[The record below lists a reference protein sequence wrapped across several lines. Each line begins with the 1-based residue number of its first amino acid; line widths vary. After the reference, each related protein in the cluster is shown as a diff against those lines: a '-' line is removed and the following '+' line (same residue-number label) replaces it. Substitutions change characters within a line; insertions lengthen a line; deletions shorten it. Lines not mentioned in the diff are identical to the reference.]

1 MTDSKKIGFLPDY
14 AGKISYAMYENSI
27 PIIRRLSISNNTD
40 EDIQNGVINITFA
53 PQFSDPVE
61 MEIPSLPAGRAV
73 DLGEVDSKINTDF
86 ILSLTGITKGE
97 MELKFTLGNLSI
109 SEKYS
114 VEIEPYDLW
123 PGVNDLPEIT
133 AAFSIPEHPVITGL
147 LTKTSENLGKI
158 SGDSNITG
166 YLDASEQ
173 RVLEELSAM
182 FSSVKELNISG
193 TSTAEGYTEQG
204 QKIRLLDE
212 IMDTRLA
219 SSLDLT
225 MLYSSLMEKA
235 GLNPVVILMENRAL
249 PGAWLKDESFP
260 ETVTYDVTSLNKR
273 VAEGINRIA
282 VLDTQDLLG
291 ATSSDFNKSLSAG
304 ESILG
309 ESDKFVCAID
319 IRRARK
325 LNIKPLPI
333 RTTENGRYIITRPVE
348 NIEVEPV
355 KPNEKVIISD
365 EEVQGEK
372 LPKQKVWERKL
383 LDLSLRNNLLNF
395 KRNRNSIALAV
406 TDISGLEDH
415 LSSGNPLRV
424 MGYNNEQGESTGEE
438 VKETFEETMAKLK
451 KLSDFEFKSGRVRA
465 VLDSEQLAEKAR
477 KISRASKVSMD
488 ETGSNTLFLSLGLLK
503 WYDRFDKK
511 NERLAPIV
519 LIPVD
524 ITDRASSEGFTLKI
538 RDEEAVFNITLLEFL
553 LQEFGIKIFGLDPL
567 PMDATG
573 PDLLKIFSIIRRAIM
588 GEKSWDVLEEAHLG
602 LFSFSKFIMWNDL
615 KSNMEEFSKNKI
627 VSSLLEGK
635 LTFEAE
641 GMDYGT
647 TSIDDI
653 YSPGDVLYPVSSDAS
668 QSVAVMAA
676 KEGKSFVLHG
686 PPGTG
691 KSQTITN
698 IIANALMDGKRVLFV
713 AQKMAALEVVQR
725 RLDSIGIR
733 SFCLELH
740 SNKANKTAVLN
751 QLERSLKIA
760 KIGKS
765 EEYKRKS
772 DEIKARKD
780 ELNSIVQTLYK
791 RDESG
796 YSIYDLISEDSKTKS
811 VDKYIELPINMDTTD
826 IRGKKE
832 LLKKTGVFG
841 SYAGGPYRNPLT
853 GIGFGTYRPSMKDE
867 IIKSAD
873 ANWKGLDI
881 AFGRITDK
889 KSGVSPDSYNAL
901 LSYIYL
907 LENIEELKKA
917 APQISD
923 LSDIDGDINGLTQAV
938 NAGEKLLT
946 VRDGVAKTYGTESVS
961 LDPDKL
967 SNDLK
972 EAENRFVLTKLFVK
986 NPVLKELSRITGKDQ
1001 ISKEYTDRLIKDLNV
1016 LKAVRL
1022 VYREL
1027 LDKKASRFKELSG
1040 FGEKIPDPTRDKIDN
1055 QKNVLEL
1062 LSKIKDFETDFDLK
1076 SVGNVVTRP
1085 GFESDYEVFK
1095 TLYEKEKVKA
1105 EKFLEET
1112 NFIAEDIEVD
1122 SFENKENN
1130 GNGSSQARE
1139 ITIFGKVALAI
1150 PELTQ
1155 SLDGLKDYLAYKNA
1169 EKEAKDAGLAVFTD
1183 EYRKGILDETELGE
1197 VYSNSI
1203 LRTMLMKRLDEEPEL
1218 VSMTGKMMEDKV
1230 RELKA
1235 ILSEF
1240 ETLQKKMLYY
1250 QLAGKV
1256 PNLVLETAT
1265 SKEIGIIQ
1273 KALRSGARDFS
1284 IRNLFSQTDQILSR
1298 ITPCMLMSPM
1308 SVAQYLKAD
1317 SEMFDLVIFD
1327 EASQLPTPEA
1337 VGSLGRGKAAVIV
1350 GDPKQLP
1357 PTSFFMS
1364 TNFDEENPENE
1375 DLDNILEDALA
1386 LSVPESYL
1394 LWHYRSRHESLIA
1407 FSNKNFYENRLYT
1420 YPSPDDLTSKVT
1432 MKKNDGIYDR
1442 GGRKVN
1448 EVEAKEVVAEIKRR
1462 LMDPKLS
1469 KYSLG
1474 VVTFSSV
1481 QQTLIEDLL
1490 DKALAEDIEFSNK
1503 MDSMAE
1509 PVFVKNLENVQGDER
1524 DVILFSV
1531 GYGKDKDGKLSLN
1544 FGPINQEGGWRR
1556 LNVAVTRAR
1565 YEMMVFTNITPSQ
1578 FNVSKMSSRGVSDLK
1593 AFLEYAE
1600 RGQRSLSLKD
1610 IKKDMTSEN
1619 LNTSISESLRDRGY
1633 KVVNTIGS
1641 SKFKVDLA
1649 VVDPDRKEE
1658 YILGIMC
1665 GGESYRDAR
1674 ACYDREILQKSVLN
1688 GLGWDMYNVFPIDW
1702 FENQEKETDRIV
1714 QLIEEIRIRKKS
1726 GESQDNSAENPDKD
1740 SAILNNSEIKIN
1752 GTGEDEL
1759 PSLVSYRMNDL
1770 KGKQMTADEFL
1781 KVSNAGEIR
1790 NDLMAII
1797 EAEGPLSLSLLARRI
1812 KNAYSLVRVTDKIEK
1827 QVEMILNSADVCKYK
1842 EGNTYYYMTKEMEGK
1857 GVSTYRK
1864 TLPDDKERRFT
1875 DIAQGEIKAALHEM
1889 VKSPYTEKALIKEI
1903 TGLFGYPRLTADTE
1917 SYIKNIIDIELLDG
1931 RLGKNGEGLIISKTK

>member
-1 MTDSKKIGFLPDY
+1 MTNREKVSFLPDY

-27 PIIRRLSISNNTD
+27 PIIRRLSILNNTG
-40 EDIQNGVINITFA
+40 EDIQNGVVKITFV
-53 PQFSDPVE
+53 PVFSEPIE

-86 ILSLTGITKGE
+86 ILSLTGIMQGE
-97 MELKFTLGNLSI
+97 MEINFSTNNLSV
-109 SEKYS
+109 SNKYS
-114 VEIEPYDLW
+114 IEIEPFDLW
-123 PGVNDLPEIT
+123 PGVSDLPEIT
-133 AAFSIPEHPVITGL
+133 AAFSMPEHPVTTGL

-158 SGDSNITG
+158 SGDTNING

-173 RVLEELSAM
+173 RVLEELSAI
-182 FSSVKELNISG
+182 FTSIKELNISG
-193 TSTAEGYTEQG
+193 TVTTDGYTEHG
-204 QKIRLLDE
+204 QKIRLEDE

-225 MLYSSLMEKA
+225 MFYTSVMEKA

-249 PGAWLKDESFP
+249 PGAWLRDESFP

-273 VAEGINRIA
+273 VAAGINRIA

-291 ATSSDFNKSLSAG
+291 SSVSDFNKSLLSG
-304 ESILG
+304 ENILN

-333 RTTENGRYIITRPVE
+333 RTTENGKYIITRPVE

-355 KPNEKVIISD
+355 RPDEKVIIND
-365 EEVQGEK
+365 DDIKDEK

-406 TDISGLEDH
+406 SDISGLEDH
-415 LSSGNPLRV
+415 LTLGNPLRV
-424 MGYNNEQGESTGEE
+424 MGYN
-438 VKETFEETMAKLK
+438 EETGVTGSDEKKESYEETLSKLK

-465 VLDSEQLAEKAR
+465 VLDSEPLAEKAR
-477 KISRASKVSMD
+477 KIARASKVSMD

-524 ITDRASSEGFTLKI
+524 ITDRASSEGFTLKV

-553 LQEFGIKIFGLDPL
+553 IQEYGLKIFGLDPL
-567 PMDATG
+567 PTDATG
-573 PDLLKIFSIIRRAIM
+573 PDLIKIFSIMRKAIM

-615 KSNMEEFSKNKI
+615 KTNMGEFGKNKI

-635 LTFEAE
+635 LTFEADA
-641 GMDYGT
+641 MDYGT
-647 TSIDDI
+647 KSIDDI
-653 YSPGDVLYPVSSDAS
+653 YAPGDILYPVSADAS
-668 QSVAVMAA
+668 QSIAVMAA

-713 AQKMAALEVVQR
+713 AQKMAALEVVQK
-725 RLDSIGIR
+725 RLDSIGIG

-765 EEYKRKS
+765 EEYKRKA
-772 DEIKARKD
+772 DEIKTRKD
-780 ELNSIVQTLYK
+780 ELNSIVATLYK
-791 RDESG
+791 RDDSG
-796 YSIYDLISEDSKTKS
+796 YSIYDLICEDSKSKT
-811 VDKYIELPINMDTTD
+811 VDKYIELPINMDVTD
-826 IRGKKE
+826 IKGKRE

-841 SYAGGPYRNPLT
+841 SYAGGPYKNPLS
-853 GIGFGTYRPSMKDE
+853 GIGAGTYRPSMKDE
-867 IIKSAD
+867 IIKNSD
-873 ANWKGLDI
+873 ANWKGLDL
-881 AFGRITDK
+881 AFGRITDSDLK
-889 KSGVSPDSYNAL
+889 VSPNSYNSL

-907 LENIEELKKA
+907 LENVEELKKA
-917 APQISD
+917 VPGISD
-923 LSDIDGDINGLTQAV
+923 MNDIDGDINTITEGIKAE
-938 NAGEKLLT
+938 EKLLAL
-946 VRDGVAKTYGTESVS
+946 RDQVAKAYGTESVF
-961 LDPDKL
+961 LEPEKL
-967 SNDLK
+967 SKDLT

-1001 ISKEYTDRLIKDLNV
+1001 ITKEFTDQLITRLTE
-1016 LKAVRL
+1016 LKSERATFSA
-1022 VYREL
+1022 L
-1027 LDKKASRFKELSG
+1027 LDKNLSMFKGL
-1040 FGEKIPDPTRDKIDN
+1040 FGSSDQNQDPTRDKIDS
-1055 QKNVLEL
+1055 QKKVLDL
-1062 LSKIKDFETDFDLK
+1062 LLKIKDFDTDFDLK
-1076 SVGNVVTRP
+1076 SVGSIAARP
-1085 GFESDYEVFK
+1085 NFDFDYEVFK
-1095 TLYEKEKVKA
+1095 TLYEKEKLKA

-1112 NFIAEDIEVD
+1112 NFSPDDIEID
-1122 SFENKENN
+1122 SNTTK
-1130 GNGSSQARE
+1130 SQNE
-1139 ITIFGKVALAI
+1139 VTIFGKVDAAI
-1150 PELTQ
+1150 PELTV

-1169 EKEAKDAGLAVFTD
+1169 EKEAVDAGLSVFTE
-1183 EYRKGILDETELGE
+1183 EYRTGRLDETELDE

-1230 RELKA
+1230 RELKS
-1235 ILSEF
+1235 ILTEF
-1240 ETLQKKMLYY
+1240 ETLQKKVLYY
-1250 QLAGKV
+1250 QLASKV
-1256 PNLVLETAT
+1256 PNLVLETTT

-1273 KALRSGARDFS
+1273 KALRSGAKDLS
-1284 IRNLFSQTDQILSR
+1284 IRNLFAQTDQILSR

-1308 SVAQYLKAD
+1308 SVAQYLRPD

-1337 VGSLGRGKAAVIV
+1337 VGSLGRGKEAVIV

-1357 PTSFFMS
+1357 PTSFFMT

-1442 GGRKVN
+1442 GGKKVN
-1448 EVEAKEVVAEIKRR
+1448 EVEAKEVVTEIKRR

-1469 KYSLG
+1469 SYSLG

-1619 LNTSISESLRDRGY
+1619 LNTSISESLRERGY

-1649 VVDPDRKEE
+1649 IVDPDKKDE

-1674 ACYDREILQKSVLN
+1674 SCYDREILQKSVLN

-1714 QLIEEIRIRKKS
+1714 QLVEEIRTRKR
-1726 GESQDNSAENPDKD
+1726 A
-1740 SAILNNSEIKIN
+1740 
-1752 GTGEDEL
+1752 
-1759 PSLVSYRMNDL
+1759 
-1770 KGKQMTADEFL
+1770 
-1781 KVSNAGEIR
+1781 
-1790 NDLMAII
+1790 
-1797 EAEGPLSLSLLARRI
+1797 
-1812 KNAYSLVRVTDKIEK
+1812 
-1827 QVEMILNSADVCKYK
+1827 K
-1842 EGNTYYYMTKEMEGK
+1842 E
-1857 GVSTYRK
+1857 
-1864 TLPDDKERRFT
+1864 
-1875 DIAQGEIKAALHEM
+1875 AQG
-1889 VKSPYTEKALIKEI
+1889 
-1903 TGLFGYPRLTADTE
+1903 DTNAE
-1917 SYIKNIIDIELLDG
+1917 PI
-1931 RLGKNGEGLIISKTK
+1931 GEATQD